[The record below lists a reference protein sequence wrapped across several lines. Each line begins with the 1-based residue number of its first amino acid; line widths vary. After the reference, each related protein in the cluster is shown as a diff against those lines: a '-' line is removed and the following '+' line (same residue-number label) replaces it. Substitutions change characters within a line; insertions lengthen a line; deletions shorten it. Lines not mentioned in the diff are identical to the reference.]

1 MANLK
6 GLFLGNMK
14 VLEIKCGS
22 QKAASPGKLLP
33 FSPCFNLI
41 MFYKARE

>member
-33 FSPCFNLI
+33 FSPCFNLK
-41 MFYKARE
+41 MF